1 VIIDFA
7 NLTKSSTGSEG
18 WVSWFDAGFEKH
30 GPFHLEDDLGFPA
43 GSAPS
48 GITYDR
54 ASGRVIIGAWSG
66 FFARNPE
73 TLEIEQSL
81 LGSYTGGGFVDYWEN
96 QTTVDGDLWVAN
108 GNTIRHID
116 AVSLTQV
123 ASWNVQSLHGVGL
136 EAAAHDPLTEALWTS
151 AGGIRKLS
159 IRATWSKPSRSPS
172 PSRPRSVSG

>member
-66 FFARNPE
+66 FFACNPE

-96 QTTVDGDLWVAN
+96 QTTADGDLWVAN

-123 ASWNVQSLHGVGL
+123 ASWNVQSCTASGWR
-136 EAAAHDPLTEALWTS
+136 PPST
-151 AGGIRKLS
+151 IR
-159 IRATWSKPSRSPS
+159 
-172 PSRPRSVSG
+172 